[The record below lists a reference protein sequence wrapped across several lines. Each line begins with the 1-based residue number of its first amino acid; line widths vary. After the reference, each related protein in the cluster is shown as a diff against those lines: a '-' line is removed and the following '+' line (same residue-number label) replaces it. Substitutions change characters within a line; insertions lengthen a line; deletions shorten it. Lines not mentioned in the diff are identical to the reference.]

1 MKKTIFLLVGAA
13 IGSCA
18 TAYYRSSG
26 LLPVLVANGVVWVL
40 TFLYWLGRWHGV
52 QDSKQSGV

>member
-26 LLPVLVANGVVWVL
+26 LLPVLVANGIVWVL

-52 QDSKQSGV
+52 QEKS